1 MRLLGLCSLGECE
14 LSSSPPF
21 LNTRGVGKWIVKQMQ
36 VFFETDSEKDD
47 LTKKGNK
54 NKGSKRYMPQKNAVA
69 YALLVTLFR
78 GRRTGMSLCKKELID
93 VAETSGL
100 PEKAKGK
107 AGNFGS
113 SPRDWYSGW
122 SCMKTLITRGL
133 VVKSSYPAKY
143 MLTEKGKEV
152 AQFIFTLN
160 DPNSGHLIRLL
171 TVREIKQ
178 WVVVDMAID
187 RGCFIDQSQSL
198 NIHFDQPDF

>member
-1 MRLLGLCSLGECE
+1 M
-14 LSSSPPF
+14 
-21 LNTRGVGKWIVKQMQ
+21 
-36 VFFETDSEKDD
+36 
-47 LTKKGNK
+47 
-54 NKGSKRYMPQKNAVA
+54 
-69 YALLVTLFR
+69 
-78 GRRTGMSLCKKELID
+78 CKKELID

-133 VVKSSYPAKY
+133 IVKSSYPDKY

-160 DPNSGHLIRLL
+160 DPNSGHLIRLS

-178 WVVVDMAID
+178 WVGVDMAID
-187 RGCFIDQSQSL
+187 RGCFIDQSQRL
-198 NIHFDQPDF
+198 NIHFDQPDFQRLGSLHFYAWLKVW